1 MFIFLWIRMLLLQLL
16 KVVYSKK
23 LKSNGACWNSESQ
36 CVDPLWRVF
45 YWEQPCQKHSWTP
58 QKGYSVERTPN
69 VAVVK
74 LGDGYE
80 QRQTKGI
87 NPLMDKYSLT
97 FTGVD
102 DAKCSRPNAAKAAD
116 AFLKRV
122 WRCSLSTGRHL
133 ILECRSCLS
142 ADHGAL
148 TKTGPLYELTAT
160 FEQVR

>member
-1 MFIFLWIRMLLLQLL
+1 MPETFTW
-16 KVVYSKK
+16 S
-23 LKSNGACWNSESQ
+23 
-36 CVDPLWRVF
+36 
-45 YWEQPCQKHSWTP
+45 P

-80 QRQTKGI
+80 QRQTKGV

-116 AFLKRV
+116 AFLKARMAV
-122 WRCSLSTGRHL
+122 QSFYWTPSDTGVQAL
-133 ILECRSCLS
+133 FVCRSWS
-142 ADHGAL
+142 L
-148 TKTGPLYELTAT
+148 TKTGPLHELTAT
-160 FEQVR
+160 FEQVPR